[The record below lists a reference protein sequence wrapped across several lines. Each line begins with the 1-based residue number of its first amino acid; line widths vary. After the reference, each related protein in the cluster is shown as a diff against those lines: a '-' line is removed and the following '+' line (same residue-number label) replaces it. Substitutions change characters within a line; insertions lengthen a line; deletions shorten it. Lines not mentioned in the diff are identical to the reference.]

1 MVEYEIVKNILN
13 EINKLSYFKKIKFN
27 VYFEKYGVKEEDK
40 LAYYHTIMEQLRG
53 WISLPKKYA
62 NAVVG
67 LPYNLPHKRNR
78 KYKQDTTVDKEKI
91 MNVVKVIEDGNGYS
105 VTPSQENKDGTMTMG
120 YTSYDESV
128 NKLFRFFPFFEG
140 DYHKNIKTIMNKE
153 ISKLKIKEIR
163 QYVTY
168 IFRKERFIDG
178 HISQY
183 IDNGILASL
192 LRRFIE
198 ISK

>member
-91 MNVVKVIEDGNGYS
+91 MNVIKVIEDGNGYS

-140 DYHKNIKTIMNKE
+140 DYHKNIQTIMNKE